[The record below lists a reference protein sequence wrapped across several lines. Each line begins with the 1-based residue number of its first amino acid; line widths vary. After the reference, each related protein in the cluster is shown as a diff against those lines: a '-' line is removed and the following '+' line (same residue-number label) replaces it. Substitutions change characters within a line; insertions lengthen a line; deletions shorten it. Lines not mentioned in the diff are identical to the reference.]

1 MQTRTAESI
10 SYNAKSDVSELL
22 FSAFLE
28 DTFTCINVQTQPLE
42 VYPTIPTMLF
52 LNSYLL
58 RILAHVKVYKLKQL
72 EVYPTIPTVLFLN
85 SYCFFSAPVML
96 VHFIL
101 VNSYF

>member
-1 MQTRTAESI
+1 
-10 SYNAKSDVSELL
+10 
-22 FSAFLE
+22 
-28 DTFTCINVQTQPLE
+28 
-42 VYPTIPTMLF
+42 MLF